1 MLTFYNEKGEGF
13 GAQVEFTVKNAVNG
27 ERSVSGTII
36 SNDRVLSEID
46 RGWKFELNGE
56 FYNIVYAKPRDEGRN
71 LSVSFDAVHQFFY
84 DFGHSNCYTEF
95 NGSNRFEVYIE
106 AIFKDSGYRY
116 QIEPS
121 VRVNSIRKEN
131 FGNAKRLEMFKD
143 IIKAAG
149 LEFSVSGKVV
159 LITKKIGS
167 DLSTVVRKNFNMNEL
182 VIEKN
187 INKFITYKKGFGAW
201 RDENNHNAGR
211 YEAEYESPLARLYGR
226 IEGEPVTDERY
237 KDTGKLLE
245 RLKFEVDNSYSISVQ
260 LDMEDLTRARYQ
272 YTQPRAGDYI
282 MAINETIGFREKIRI
297 VSFESSY
304 DVTGRLINHKVTC
317 NDIGS
322 VQKQISSE
330 NSIIRSVGQN
340 KEYAESALAVA
351 TRALASADGKNTV
364 YYGATKPKDEP
375 IGTIRRGDILY
386 LTAGEDTEMYIW
398 NGSEWE
404 LKKLKL
410 DTTELEKEF
419 DKVKKAAEQAS
430 EESNRKSTEALKKAG
445 TSEDLAKEAKQI
457 GLDSVAKLEDFK
469 RQATSA
475 QTDLSNNLDALK
487 QTVTSETNQAS
498 EYRRTTTETLSRM
511 TGQMNG
517 FATKSEVRQDMTGL
531 TETFARLKTD
541 TNNLISGAKSE
552 ITLAKTEFQRT
563 ADGLSAKMSAVE
575 RYVNQDGQ
583 RQESLQRYAREESAR
598 QATAV
603 RDLVTK
609 DYVSKS
615 TYHEDVRGLE
625 RRFSAISTQTN
636 NDIATKIAQYKQTVD
651 GQFASITSQMAG
663 KVNQTDFQRVKETS
677 QLYERILGNTEQ
689 GLPDKISRLV
699 MTNEIFQTEV
709 GKYVT
714 DDNNLIVNSMTMNK
728 HTLIG
733 NSNPKA
739 DISVNNGIFTIKAKG
754 LTGYNWSGFSLPIYV
769 KKIYRDETYTLGFK
783 YRIREYPDSSFAF
796 NVKNHGLNK
805 ILLSSD
811 IGKNRPP
818 LNEWQKFQKTFTV
831 QEDFAFGE
839 DANYPF
845 YIYLAKNG
853 WIEFK
858 EPILVRG
865 SKTGPYKPS
874 QFDDAYKQTKE
885 AKELAESAQTR
896 AIQVAE
902 KAEETKR
909 TLEATR
915 TQMTLLS
922 NSWSVRTLN
931 SPGDVLGSINLNPD
945 GSVKINEGLI
955 SVGEKTYIKDGV
967 IKKSMIGNA
976 QIGTAH
982 IDEIDASQARLINVS
997 AKNIVAEGLTANII
1011 RGGKLSSLNGQ
1022 SSFDLQTGWLEMN
1035 QAGVGIRNRFAGR
1048 PIQYLVFGQGSLHN
1062 KDGSYTALMSNSGNK
1077 ITMDDASAGIQIWNT
1092 NDNTTA
1098 VNIYGDMI
1106 DFMYNANDPRSI
1118 HFDTIKNEISNLET
1132 IWIKGKSL
1140 EIILNDIFWNF
1151 RVLSDGGAKLPYHF
1165 FKYWNGDK

>member
-36 SNDRVLSEID
+36 SNDRVLFEID

-56 FYNIVYAKPRDEGRN
+56 FYSIVYAKPRDEGHN

-84 DFGHSNCYTEF
+84 DFEHSNCYTEF
-95 NGSNRFEVYIE
+95 NGSHRFEVYIE

-131 FGNAKRLEMFKD
+131 FGNAKRLEMLKD
-143 IIKAAG
+143 IVKAAG

-159 LITKKIGS
+159 LITKKIGA

-187 INKFITYKKGFGAW
+187 INKFITYKRGLGAW
-201 RDENNHNAGR
+201 KDEEDHSKGR
-211 YEAEYESPLARLYGR
+211 YTSEYESPLARIYGR

-260 LDMEDLTRARYQ
+260 LDMEDLTRAGYQ

-330 NSIIRSVGQN
+330 GSIIRSVGQS
-340 KEYAESALAVA
+340 KEFAESALAVA
-351 TRALASADGKNTV
+351 TRALVSADGKNTV

-375 IGTIRRGDILY
+375 IGTIKRGDILY
-386 LTAGEDTEMYIW
+386 LIAGEDTEMYIW

-404 LKKLKL
+404 LRKLKF
-410 DTTELEKEF
+410 DTSELEKEF
-419 DKVKKAAEQAS
+419 DKVKKAAERAS
-430 EESNRKSTEALKKAG
+430 AESKATAEEALKKAG
-445 TSEDLAKEAKQI
+445 ASEDLAKEAKI
-457 GLDSVAKLEDFK
+457 IANNSFNELNAVKEI
-469 RQATSA
+469 ATDNVVRLA
-475 QTDLSNNLDALK
+475 DYK
-487 QTVTSETNQAS
+487 QDI
-498 EYRRTTTETLSRM
+498 
-511 TGQMNG
+511 NG
-517 FATKSEVRQDMTGL
+517 RIT
-531 TETFARLKTD
+531 
-541 TNNLISGAKSE
+541 
-552 ITLAKTEFQRT
+552 TLA
-563 ADGLSAKMSAVE
+563 
-575 RYVNQDGQ
+575 
-583 RQESLQRYAREESAR
+583 
-598 QATAV
+598 
-603 RDLVTK
+603 
-609 DYVSKS
+609 
-615 TYHEDVRGLE
+615 
-625 RRFSAISTQTN
+625 
-636 NDIATKIAQYKQTVD
+636 
-651 GQFASITSQMAG
+651 SQVAG
-663 KVNQTDFQRVKETS
+663 KVNEADFQRVKETS
-677 QLYERILGNTEQ
+677 QLYERILGSAESDVSNNV
-689 GLPDKISRLV
+689 SRMV
-699 MTNEIFQTEV
+699 MSNQIFQTEV

-739 DISVNNGIFTIKAKG
+739 DISVADGIFTIKAQG

-769 KKIYRDETYTLGFK
+769 KKIYKDETYTLGFK

-818 LNEWQKFQKTFTV
+818 LNEWQEFQKTFTV

-853 WIEFK
+853 WVEFK

-865 SKTGPYKPS
+865 SRTGTYKPS

-885 AKELAESAQTR
+885 AKDLAENAQAKAENAQAK
-896 AIQVAE
+896 AIEVAE
-902 KAEETKR
+902 NARQAQQTA
-909 TLEATR
+909 EATR
-915 TQMTLLS
+915 TQVTQLAG
-922 NSWSVRTLN
+922 SWSVRNLN
-931 SPGDVLGSINLNPD
+931 SAGDVLGAINLNPD

-982 IDEIDASQARLINVS
+982 IGEIDASQARIINIS
-997 AKNIVAEGLTANII
+997 SKNIVTDGLTANVI
-1011 RGGKLSSLNGQ
+1011 RGGNLSSLNGATN
-1022 SSFDLQTGWLEMN
+1022 FDLQSGWLKMN
-1035 QAGVGIRNRFAGR
+1035 GEGVGIFNQFDSR
-1048 PIQYLVFGQGSLHN
+1048 PIQYLVFHKGAINN
-1062 KDGSYTALMSNSGNK
+1062 KLGSYTALMSNSHGWVN
-1077 ITMDDASAGIQIWNT
+1077 MDDGSAGIQIWNT

-1098 VNIYGDMI
+1098 INLYGDEIAM
-1106 DFMYNANDPRSI
+1106 MYNATDQRGI
-1118 HFDTIKNEISNLET
+1118 IFDNVKNEIKNVET
-1132 IWIKGKSL
+1132 MKVGTIGASHEIWIKGKSL
-1140 EIILNDIFWNF
+1140 AKVFDLINQNF
-1151 RVLSDGGAKLPYHF
+1151 IGIENWFKRNKLGSPGRY
-1165 FKYWNGDK
+1165 DVRI

>member
-36 SNDRVLSEID
+36 SNDRVLFEID

-56 FYNIVYAKPRDEGRN
+56 FYSIVYAKPRDEGHN

-84 DFGHSNCYTEF
+84 DFEHSNCYTEF
-95 NGSNRFEVYIE
+95 NGSHRFEVYIE

-131 FGNAKRLEMFKD
+131 FGNAKRLEMLKD
-143 IIKAAG
+143 IVKAAG

-159 LITKKIGS
+159 LITKKIGA

-187 INKFITYKKGFGAW
+187 INKFITYKRGLGAW
-201 RDENNHNAGR
+201 KDEEDHSEGR
-211 YEAEYESPLARLYGR
+211 YTSEYESPLARIYGR

-260 LDMEDLTRARYQ
+260 LDMEDLTRAGYQ

-330 NSIIRSVGQN
+330 GSIIRSVGQS
-340 KEYAESALAVA
+340 KEFAESALAVA
-351 TRALASADGKNTV
+351 TRALVSADGKNTV

-375 IGTIRRGDILY
+375 IGTIKRGDILY
-386 LTAGEDTEMYIW
+386 LIAGEDTEMYIW

-404 LKKLKL
+404 LRKLKF
-410 DTTELEKEF
+410 DTSELEKEF
-419 DKVKKAAEQAS
+419 DKVKKAAERAS
-430 EESNRKSTEALKKAG
+430 AESKATAEEALKKAG
-445 TSEDLAKEAKQI
+445 ASEDLAKEAKI
-457 GLDSVAKLEDFK
+457 IANNSFNELNAVKEI
-469 RQATSA
+469 ATDNVVRLA
-475 QTDLSNNLDALK
+475 DYK
-487 QTVTSETNQAS
+487 Q
-498 EYRRTTTETLSRM
+498 
-511 TGQMNG
+511 
-517 FATKSEVRQDMTGL
+517 
-531 TETFARLKTD
+531 D
-541 TNNLISGAKSE
+541 TNGRIT
-552 ITLAKTEFQRT
+552 TLA
-563 ADGLSAKMSAVE
+563 
-575 RYVNQDGQ
+575 
-583 RQESLQRYAREESAR
+583 
-598 QATAV
+598 
-603 RDLVTK
+603 
-609 DYVSKS
+609 
-615 TYHEDVRGLE
+615 
-625 RRFSAISTQTN
+625 
-636 NDIATKIAQYKQTVD
+636 
-651 GQFASITSQMAG
+651 SQVAG
-663 KVNQTDFQRVKETS
+663 KVNEADFQRVKETAK
-677 QLYERILGNTEQ
+677 LHERILGTSET
-689 GLPDKISRLV
+689 GAPDKLSRLI
-699 MTNEIFQTEV
+699 MSSEIFQTEV

-733 NSNPKA
+733 NNNPKA
-739 DISVNNGIFTIKAKG
+739 DISVNDGVFTIKAQG

-769 KKIYRDETYTLGFK
+769 KKIYKDETYTLGFK
-783 YRIREYPDSSFAF
+783 YRIREYPDSTFAF

-805 ILLSSD
+805 TLTWAN
-811 IGKNRPP
+811 IGENRPP
-818 LNEWQKFQKTFTV
+818 LNEWREFQKTFTI

-853 WIEFK
+853 WVEFK

-865 SKTGPYKPS
+865 SRTGTYKPS
-874 QFDDAYKQTKE
+874 QFDDAYKKSNE
-885 AKELAESAQTR
+885 AKELAENAQAK
-896 AIQVAE
+896 AIEVAE
-902 KAEETKR
+902 KARQAQETA
-909 TLEATR
+909 EATR
-915 TQMTLLS
+915 TQVTQLAG
-922 NSWSVRTLN
+922 SWSVKNLN
-931 SPGDVLGSINLNPD
+931 SAGDVLGAINLNPD

-982 IDEIDASQARLINVS
+982 IGEIDASQARIINIS
-997 AKNIVAEGLTANII
+997 SKNIVTDGLTANVI
-1011 RGGKLSSLNGQ
+1011 RGGNLSSLNGTTN
-1022 SSFDLQTGWLEMN
+1022 FDLQSGWIKMN
-1035 QAGVGIRNRFAGR
+1035 GEGVGIFNQFADR
-1048 PIQYLVFGQGSLHN
+1048 PIQYLVFHKGAINGKL
-1062 KDGSYTALMSNSGNK
+1062 GSYTALMSSSHGWIN
-1077 ITMDDASAGIQIWNT
+1077 MDDGSAGIQIWNT

-1098 VNIYGDMI
+1098 INLYGDEIAM
-1106 DFMYNANDPRSI
+1106 MYNATDQRGI
-1118 HFDTIKNEISNLET
+1118 IFDNINNEIKNVET
-1132 IWIKGKSL
+1132 MKVGTIGASHEIWIKGKSL
-1140 EIILNDIFWNF
+1140 AKVFDLINQNF
-1151 RVLSDGGAKLPYHF
+1151 IGIENWFKRNKLGSPGRY
-1165 FKYWNGDK
+1165 DVRI

>member
-1 MLTFYNEKGEGF
+1 MLTFYNEHSEGF

-36 SNDRVLSEID
+36 SNDRVLSGID
-46 RGWKFELNGE
+46 RGWKFELDGE
-56 FYNIVYAKPRDEGRN
+56 FYTIVYAKPQDQGQN

-95 NGSNRFEVYIE
+95 NGSHRFEVYIE
-106 AIFKDSGYRY
+106 AIFKNSGYRY

-131 FGNAKRLEMFKD
+131 FGNSKRLEMFKD
-143 IIKAAG
+143 IIKAAE
-149 LEFSVSGKVV
+149 LEFLVSGKVV

-187 INKFITYKKGFGAW
+187 INKFITYKRGLGAW
-201 RDENNHNAGR
+201 KDEEDHSKGR
-211 YEAEYESPLARLYGR
+211 YTSEYESPLASIYGR

-260 LDMEDLTRARYQ
+260 LDMEDLTRAGYQ

-330 NSIIRSVGQN
+330 SSIIRSVGQN

-351 TRALASADGKNTV
+351 TKALSSADGKNTV

-386 LTAGEDTEMYIW
+386 LTAGEETEMYIW

-404 LKKLKL
+404 LRKLKF
-410 DTTELEKEF
+410 DTAELEKEF
-419 DKVKKAAEQAS
+419 DKVKKATEQAS
-430 EESNRKSTEALKKAG
+430 NEAKAKAEEALKKAG
-445 TSEDLAKEAKQI
+445 ASTDLAYKAKSLSDQI
-457 GLDSVAKLEDFK
+457 LGDMNTFK
-469 RQATSA
+469 SDYRA
-475 QTDLSNNLDALK
+475 DLNGINLRIT
-487 QTVTSETNQAS
+487 Q
-498 EYRRTTTETLSRM
+498 TTTNNIQMFGAFTSDINGRM
-511 TGQMNG
+511 AQM
-517 FATKSEVRQDMTGL
+517 SSQ
-531 TETFARLKTD
+531 
-541 TNNLISGAKSE
+541 
-552 ITLAKTEFQRT
+552 
-563 ADGLSAKMSAVE
+563 VE
-575 RYVNQDGQ
+575 
-583 RQESLQRYAREESAR
+583 
-598 QATAV
+598 
-603 RDLVTK
+603 
-609 DYVSKS
+609 
-615 TYHEDVRGLE
+615 
-625 RRFSAISTQTN
+625 
-636 NDIATKIAQYKQTVD
+636 
-651 GQFASITSQMAG
+651 G
-663 KVNQTDFQRVKETS
+663 KVNQADFQSVKETA
-677 QLYERILGNTEQ
+677 QLYERVLGGSEN
-689 GLPDKISRLV
+689 DVSRNVSRLV
-699 MTNEIFQTEV
+699 MSDQVFQTEV

-714 DDNNLIVNSMTMNK
+714 NDNNLIVNSMTMDK
-728 HTLIG
+728 
-733 NSNPKA
+733 NSIINA
-739 DISVNNGIFTIKAKG
+739 RSGVDISVNDGIFTVKAQG
-754 LTGYNWSGFSLPIYV
+754 LTSYNWSGFTLPIYV
-769 KKIYRDETYTLGFK
+769 KKIYHGETYTLGFK
-783 YRIREYPDSSFAF
+783 YRIRKKVDADFVFTVKDHVNNKALLTAYIANAQTDITPDWM
-796 NVKNHGLNK
+796 
-805 ILLSSD
+805 
-811 IGKNRPP
+811 
-818 LNEWQKFQKTFTV
+818 EFQKTFTV
-831 QEDFAFGE
+831 REDFAFGE
-839 DANYPF
+839 DPKGRYPF
-845 YIYLAKNG
+845 YIFIAKNG

-865 SKTGPYKPS
+865 SRTGPYKPS
-874 QFDDAYKQTKE
+874 QFDDAYKMT
-885 AKELAESAQTR
+885 
-896 AIQVAE
+896 
-902 KAEETKR
+902 
-909 TLEATR
+909 EATR
-915 TQMTLLS
+915 TQVTQLS
-922 NSWSVRTLN
+922 NSWAVKALN
-931 SPGDVLGSINLNPD
+931 NAGDILGQLNLNKD
-945 GSVKINEGLI
+945 GSVHINEALVA
-955 SVGEKTYIKDGV
+955 VGDKTYIKDGV

-997 AKNIVAEGLTANII
+997 AKNIVADGLTANII

>member
-1 MLTFYNEKGEGF
+1 MLTFYNEHGEGF

-36 SNDRVLSEID
+36 SNDRVLFEID
-46 RGWKFELNGE
+46 RGWKFELDGE
-56 FYNIVYAKPRDEGRN
+56 FYTIVYAKPQDQGRN

-84 DFGHSNCYTEF
+84 DFEHSNCYTEF
-95 NGSNRFEVYIE
+95 NGSHRFEVYIE

-143 IIKAAG
+143 IVKAAG

-167 DLSTVVRKNFNMNEL
+167 DLSTVVRKNFNMNKL

-187 INKFITYKKGFGAW
+187 INKFITYKRGLGAW
-201 RDENNHNAGR
+201 KDEEDHSKGR
-211 YEAEYESPLARLYGR
+211 YTSEYESPLASIYGR

-260 LDMEDLTRARYQ
+260 LDMEDLTRAGYQ

-330 NSIIRSVGQN
+330 GSIIRSVGQS
-340 KEYAESALAVA
+340 KEFAESALAVA
-351 TRALASADGKNTV
+351 TRALVSADGKNTV

-375 IGTIRRGDILY
+375 IGTIKRGDILY

-404 LKKLKL
+404 LKKLKF
-410 DTTELEKEF
+410 DTSELEKEF
-419 DKVKKAAEQAS
+419 DKLKKTTEQAS
-430 EESNRKSTEALKKAG
+430 EENKRRTDEALKKAG
-445 TSEDLAKEAKQI
+445 TIPDTSKLSDQIKQQILSSPDLQNKVTEGVKSVDGDTIYSKIVSKITRQFATVDQFYALDRLQNDQGRDLIALSKQI
-457 GLDSVAKLEDFK
+457 ATQTLEFNK
-469 RQATSA
+469 
-475 QTDLSNNLDALK
+475 
-487 QTVTSETNQAS
+487 
-498 EYRRTTTETLSRM
+498 
-511 TGQMNG
+511 
-517 FATKSEVRQDMTGL
+517 L
-531 TETFARLKTD
+531 TESNK
-541 TNNLISGAKSE
+541 
-552 ITLAKTEFQRT
+552 
-563 ADGLSAKMSAVE
+563 
-575 RYVNQDGQ
+575 
-583 RQESLQRYAREESAR
+583 
-598 QATAV
+598 
-603 RDLVTK
+603 
-609 DYVSKS
+609 
-615 TYHEDVRGLE
+615 
-625 RRFSAISTQTN
+625 
-636 NDIATKIAQYKQTVD
+636 
-651 GQFASITSQMAG
+651 
-663 KVNQTDFQRVKETS
+663 
-677 QLYERILGNTEQ
+677 LYERILGTTET
-689 GLPDKISRLV
+689 GAPDKLSRLV
-699 MTNEIFQTEV
+699 MSSEIFQTEV

-728 HTLIG
+728 HTLTG
-733 NSNPKA
+733 NNNPNA
-739 DISVNNGIFTIKAKG
+739 SVSVNDGIFTIKAQG

-769 KKIYRDETYTLGFK
+769 KKIYHGETYTLSFK
-783 YRIREYPDSSFAF
+783 YRIIEYPDDFFAF
-796 NVKNHGLNK
+796 NIKNHGLNK
-805 ILLSSD
+805 TLMWAN
-811 IGKNRPP
+811 IGENRPP
-818 LNEWQKFQKTFTV
+818 LDEWQEFQKTFTV

-839 DANYPF
+839 DKNYPF

-865 SKTGPYKPS
+865 SNTGPYKPS

-885 AKELAESAQTR
+885 AKDLAENAQTK
-896 AIQVAE
+896 AIEVAE
-902 KAEETKR
+902 KAEEAKKTS
-909 TLEATR
+909 EATR
-915 TQMTLLS
+915 AQMTLLS
-922 NSWSVRTLN
+922 NSWSVKTLN
-931 SPGDVLGSINLNPD
+931 SASDVLGAINLNPD

-967 IKKSMIGNA
+967 IKSGMIGNA

-982 IDEIDASQARLINVS
+982 IGEIDASQARIINIS
-997 AKNIVAEGLTANII
+997 SKNIVTDGLTANVIK
-1011 RGGKLSSLNGQ
+1011 GGKLSSLN
-1022 SSFDLQTGWLEMN
+1022 SVTNFDLQTGWIEMN
-1035 QAGVGIRNRFAGR
+1035 KDGVGVVNHFAGR
-1048 PIQYLVFGQGSLHN
+1048 PIQYLVFGAGAISD
-1062 KDGSYTALMSNSGNK
+1062 KPGSYTALMSNSNGRIN
-1077 ITMDDASAGIQIWNT
+1077 MDDGSAGIQIWNT

-1098 VNIYGDMI
+1098 VNLYGDEIAM
-1106 DFMYNANDPRSI
+1106 MYNANDPKGI
-1118 HFDTIKNEISNLET
+1118 IFDNIKNEIRNVETMRVGTIGASQT
-1132 IWIKGKSL
+1132 IWIKGTNLVELFNLINK
-1140 EIILNDIFWNF
+1140 NF
-1151 RVLSDGGAKLPYHF
+1151 EGIERHFQINKLGRPGRY
-1165 FKYWNGDK
+1165 KVSI

>member
-1 MLTFYNEKGEGF
+1 MLTFYNERGEGF

-95 NGSNRFEVYIE
+95 NGSHRFEVYIE

-201 RDENNHNAGR
+201 KDENNHNAGR

-260 LDMEDLTRARYQ
+260 LDMEDLTRAGYQ

-603 RDLVTK
+603 RETLSR
-609 DYVSKS
+609 DYVAKS
-615 TYHEDVRGLE
+615 TFTENAEGTRQ
-625 RRFSAISTQTN
+625 RFEALKRENEVKLADYKQGI
-636 NDIATKIAQYKQTVD
+636 DGRIAT
-651 GQFASITSQMAG
+651 ITNQIAG

-733 NSNPKA
+733 NNNPKA

-769 KKIYRDETYTLGFK
+769 KKIYQDETYTLGFK

-811 IGKNRPP
+811 IGKNRPS
-818 LNEWQKFQKTFTV
+818 LNEWQEFQKTFTV

-885 AKELAESAQTR
+885 AKDLAERAQTR

-902 KAEETKR
+902 KAEEAKR
-909 TLEATR
+909 TAEATR
-915 TQMTLLS
+915 TQVTQLAGS
-922 NSWSVRTLN
+922 YSIRNLN
-931 SPGDVLGSINLNPD
+931 SAGDVLGAINLNPD
-945 GSVKINEGLI
+945 GSIRINEGLI

-982 IDEIDASQARLINVS
+982 IGEIDASQARIINIS
-997 AKNIVAEGLTANII
+997 AKNIVADGLTANII
-1011 RGGKLSSLNGQ
+1011 RGGQLSSLNGKTD
-1022 SSFDLQTGWLEMN
+1022 FDLQTGWIEMN
-1035 QAGVGIRNRFAGR
+1035 DFGVGIKNRFQGR
-1048 PIQYLVFGQGSLHN
+1048 PLQYLTFGAGTIN
-1062 KDGSYTALMSNSGNK
+1062 GVDGAYTALLSNRNGLQQ
-1077 ITMDDASAGIQIWNT
+1077 MDSTSTGIQIWNGRSG
-1092 NDNTTA
+1092 DNIKTA
-1098 VNIYGDMI
+1098 ITFYGQRMDFIQSGQAGLKSLSIDTINRQINEVEEIVLKGVSLSRILDNIYD
-1106 DFMYNANDPRSI
+1106 
-1118 HFDTIKNEISNLET
+1118 
-1132 IWIKGKSL
+1132 
-1140 EIILNDIFWNF
+1140 NF
-1151 RVLSDGGAKLPYHF
+1151 RNLAAVPGNYSRGY
-1165 FKYWNGDK
+1165 YSRWR

>member
-1 MLTFYNEKGEGF
+1 MLTFYNERGESF

-36 SNDRVLSEID
+36 SNDRVLFEID

-56 FYNIVYAKPRDEGRN
+56 FYSIVYAKPRDEGHN

-84 DFGHSNCYTEF
+84 DFEHSNCYTEF
-95 NGSNRFEVYIE
+95 NGSHRFEVYIE

-131 FGNAKRLEMFKD
+131 FGNAKRLEMLKD
-143 IIKAAG
+143 IVKAAG

-159 LITKKIGS
+159 LITKKIGA

-187 INKFITYKKGFGAW
+187 INKFITYKRGLGAW
-201 RDENNHNAGR
+201 KDEEDQSKGR
-211 YEAEYESPLARLYGR
+211 YTSEYESPLARIYGR

-260 LDMEDLTRARYQ
+260 LDMEDLTRAGYQ

-330 NSIIRSVGQN
+330 GSIIRSVGQS
-340 KEYAESALAVA
+340 KEFAESALAVA
-351 TRALASADGKNTV
+351 TRALVSAYGKNTV

-404 LKKLKL
+404 LRKLKF
-410 DTTELEKEF
+410 DTSELEKEF
-419 DKVKKAAEQAS
+419 DKVKKSTEQANEENKRRS
-430 EESNRKSTEALKKAG
+430 EEALKKAG
-445 TSEDLAKEAKQI
+445 ASEDLAKEAKVI
-457 GLDSVAKLEDFK
+457 ANNSFNELNAVKEI
-469 RQATSA
+469 ATDNVVRLA
-475 QTDLSNNLDALK
+475 DYK
-487 QTVTSETNQAS
+487 Q
-498 EYRRTTTETLSRM
+498 
-511 TGQMNG
+511 
-517 FATKSEVRQDMTGL
+517 
-531 TETFARLKTD
+531 D
-541 TNNLISGAKSE
+541 TNGRIT
-552 ITLAKTEFQRT
+552 TLA
-563 ADGLSAKMSAVE
+563 
-575 RYVNQDGQ
+575 
-583 RQESLQRYAREESAR
+583 
-598 QATAV
+598 
-603 RDLVTK
+603 
-609 DYVSKS
+609 
-615 TYHEDVRGLE
+615 
-625 RRFSAISTQTN
+625 
-636 NDIATKIAQYKQTVD
+636 
-651 GQFASITSQMAG
+651 SQVAG
-663 KVNQTDFQRVKETS
+663 KVNEADFQRVKEIS
-677 QLYERILGNTEQ
+677 QLYERILGGAESDVSTNV
-689 GLPDKISRLV
+689 SRMV
-699 MTNEIFQTEV
+699 MSNQIFQTEV

-733 NSNPKA
+733 NNNPKA
-739 DISVNNGIFTIKAKG
+739 DISVADGIFTIKAQG

-769 KKIYRDETYTLGFK
+769 KKIYKYETYTLGFK
-783 YRIREYPDSSFAF
+783 YRIREYPDSYFAF

-805 ILLSSD
+805 TLTWAN
-811 IGKNRPP
+811 IGENRPP
-818 LNEWQKFQKTFTV
+818 LNEWQEFQKTFTM

-865 SKTGPYKPS
+865 SRTGTYKPS

-885 AKELAESAQTR
+885 AKELAENAQTKAENAQAK
-896 AIQVAE
+896 AIEVAE
-902 KAEETKR
+902 KARQAQETA
-909 TLEATR
+909 EATR
-915 TQMTLLS
+915 TQVTQLAG
-922 NSWSVRTLN
+922 SWSVKNLN
-931 SPGDVLGSINLNPD
+931 SAGDVLGAINLNPD

-982 IDEIDASQARLINVS
+982 IGEIDASQARIINIS
-997 AKNIVAEGLTANII
+997 SKNIVTDGLTANVI
-1011 RGGKLSSLNGQ
+1011 RGGNLSSLNGATN
-1022 SSFDLQTGWLEMN
+1022 FDLQSGWLKMN
-1035 QAGVGIRNRFAGR
+1035 GEGVGIFNQFDSR
-1048 PIQYLVFGQGSLHN
+1048 PIQYLVFHKGAINGKL
-1062 KDGSYTALMSNSGNK
+1062 GSYTALMSNSHGWVN
-1077 ITMDDASAGIQIWNT
+1077 MDDGSAGIQIWNT

-1098 VNIYGDMI
+1098 INLYGDEIAM
-1106 DFMYNANDPRSI
+1106 MYNATDQRGI
-1118 HFDTIKNEISNLET
+1118 IFDNVKNEIKNVET
-1132 IWIKGKSL
+1132 MKVGTIGASHEIWIKGKSL
-1140 EIILNDIFWNF
+1140 AKVFDLINQNF
-1151 RVLSDGGAKLPYHF
+1151 IGIENWFKRNKLGSPGRY
-1165 FKYWNGDK
+1165 DVRI